1 MKKKSN
7 WIVGL
12 LGTVLLFSAGYRIE
26 PRLLWLLESAL
37 LVAGLFLMKEAVDDF
52 LNEKEN

>member
-37 LVAGLFLMKEAVDDF
+37 LGDWSVPYERSSG
-52 LNEKEN
+52 